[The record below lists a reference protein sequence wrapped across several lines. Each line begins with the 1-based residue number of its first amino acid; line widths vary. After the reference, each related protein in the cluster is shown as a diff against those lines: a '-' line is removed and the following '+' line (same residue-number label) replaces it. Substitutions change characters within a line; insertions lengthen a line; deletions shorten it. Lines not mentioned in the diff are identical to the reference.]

1 MKSLSFRLACAARL
15 PLAFALL
22 AGAGCAPVREKGP
35 LPVARPAEQAA
46 LAPDVPVSPGEWP
59 LPDWWRRYGDPQ
71 LDALLDKALRDA
83 PDMAEARARVALAQ
97 ARARGVAAD
106 AGPQV
111 DLSASVDEQHI
122 SKNGFL
128 GPYGQAKDRYT
139 EGTAGVSG
147 RYEIDLWGANRARVA
162 AALGVARARQ
172 AEAANVA
179 RLLGARLL
187 SAYYAAQTAHAESA
201 LLAEAQA
208 AGAVVVQA
216 HAARYRQG
224 LEAETAVEAA
234 RAQLLSLDR
243 QRAETGARL
252 AALREEIRAL
262 AGLGPDDPLSLAPV
276 PLPEGG
282 GGVPATLGYEL
293 LARRPD
299 LRASAALVEASLGSV
314 AAARAA
320 FYPRFDIRAM
330 LGLDAIRLGD
340 LFRGSSVQAALI
352 PGLSLPIFDSGRLNA
367 QLSAARAQ
375 TAELVAA
382 HDRAVLDAV
391 REVAQAAIEQEAL
404 KRQAALQADRTAAVA
419 AAWRSLVAQS
429 RRGLTDAAAAREAQ
443 IPVIRERMQDADLH
457 GSRIQADIRLM
468 TALGG

>member
-1 MKSLSFRLACAARL
+1 MTVEISASFRPVRL
-15 PLAFALL
+15 VLGLALL

-46 LAPDVPVSPGEWP
+46 LAADVPVQPGEWP
-59 LPDWWRRYGDPQ
+59 LPDWWHRYGDPQ
-71 LDALLDKALRDA
+71 LDVLLDKALREA
-83 PDMAEARARVALAQ
+83 PDMAQARARVAQAQ
-97 ARARGVAAD
+97 ARVRGVAAV
-106 AGPQV
+106 AGPQA
-111 DLSASVDEQHI
+111 DLSVAVDEQHI
-122 SKNGFL
+122 SENGFL

-139 EGTAGVSG
+139 EVTAGVSG

-162 AALGVARARQ
+162 AAMGVARARQ

-187 SAYYAAQTAHAESA
+187 SAYYAWQTAQAESA

-216 HAARYRQG
+216 HAARYRRG

-234 RAQLLSLDR
+234 RAGLLALDR
-243 QRAETGARL
+243 ERTATDARQ

-262 AGLGPDDPLSLAPV
+262 AGLGPDDPLTLAPV
-276 PLPEGG
+276 PLPESD
-282 GGVPATLGYEL
+282 GGVPAVLGYDL

-299 LRASAALVEASLGSV
+299 LRASAALVEASLGNV

-340 LFRGSSVQAALI
+340 LFRGASVQGALI

-367 QLSAARAQ
+367 QLSEARAQ
-375 TAELVAA
+375 TAVLVAG

-391 REVAQAAIEQEAL
+391 REVAQAAIEQDGL
-404 KRQAALQADRTAAVA
+404 KRQAALQAARTAAVA
-419 AAWRSLVAQS
+419 AAWRSLVAQAGQ
-429 RRGLTDAAAAREAQ
+429 GLTDAAAAREAQ
-443 IPVIRERMQDADLH
+443 IPVIRERMQAADLH
-457 GSRIQADIRLM
+457 GRRIQADIRLM
-468 TALGG
+468 AALGG